1 MATRILVVDDSPTIR
16 KVVSAV
22 LERHG
27 FEAVQAA
34 DGQAALDRLVQTAQA
49 VREDGGAAEKIDLV
63 LVDFV
68 MPKMNGFQLCRALRQ
83 NDDLRGT
90 PVVLMS
96 AKSDRIR
103 EHFVQQTGAMD
114 AITKP
119 FDAQALIAVIENAI
133 RRAEQWR
140 ARGEALAA
148 GIPDDFESVDSL
160 RSTGDSDTKR
170 ARIAVEM
177 LKRLSS
183 ILAPVLG
190 KLPSSV
196 LGNESQLAI
205 ELLGQ
210 LSSEQVRE
218 LADSVRSLDMG
229 AGRVGLS
236 GDMGIIPIGAA
247 LQLLQIEAQT
257 GVLLVSDGKTEVSV
271 AMRSGLIDLVQA
283 RGAGNEFRLGRY
295 FVEHGLVTPEDIDR
309 LLRDNAP
316 TPRPPPP
323 DSRPNREEP
332 RTPRD
337 EVSSARRLLGDILVD
352 SGRVTR
358 DQLRDA
364 LARQSSELVYEVL
377 RWPRGRFEFRRET
390 LPALAESARLGLP
403 VASVVMEGF
412 RRVDEWRLVE
422 AGVGNFEAVLQK
434 DPVAVDAAGVE
445 RLAKPEQRMLEM
457 IDGERTVREIVQQ
470 SHMSSFDA
478 CKILYSL
485 IEARLVRRRAV

>member
-1 MATRILVVDDSPTIR
+1 MKARILVVDDSPTIR

-27 FEAVQAA
+27 FASLQAA
-34 DGQAALDRLVQTAQA
+34 DGQEALEHLVQAA
-49 VREDGGAAEKIDLV
+49 ESVNDPDGEDGKIDLV

-68 MPKMNGFQLCRALRQ
+68 MPRMNGFQLCRALRQ
-83 NDDLRGT
+83 NAALRGT

-133 RRAEQWR
+133 RRSEKWW

-148 GIPDDFESVDSL
+148 GIPEDFEAVEVH
-160 RSTGDSDTKR
+160 RATGDLDSRR
-170 ARIAVEM
+170 ARVAVEI
-177 LKRLSS
+177 LKRLATV
-183 ILAPVLG
+183 LAPVVG
-190 KLPSSV
+190 KLPQSV
-196 LGNESQLAI
+196 IGNESQLAV

-210 LSSEQVRE
+210 LSWDQVRE
-218 LADSVRSLDMG
+218 LGEAMRGLDMG
-229 AGRVGLS
+229 VGRIGLS

-247 LQLLQIEAQT
+247 LQLLQIETQT
-257 GVLLVSDGKTEVSV
+257 GVLLVSDGKTEVMVS
-271 AMRSGLIDLVQA
+271 MRAGLIDLVQA
-283 RGAGNEFRLGRY
+283 RGAGDEFRLGRY
-295 FVEHGLVTPEDIDR
+295 FVEHGLVTPDDIDR

-323 DSRPNREEP
+323 DSR
-332 RTPRD
+332 TPAHD
-337 EVSSARRLLGDILVD
+337 ETSAARRLIGDILVD
-352 SGRVTR
+352 AGKVTR

-377 RWPRGRFEFRRET
+377 RWPRGRFEFVREP
-390 LPALAESARLGLP
+390 LPALAESARLSLP

-422 AGVGNFEAVLQK
+422 VGLGDFEVVLQL
-434 DPVAVDAAGVE
+434 DALAVDAASVD
-445 RLAKPEQRMLEM
+445 RLAKPEQRMLE
-457 IDGERTVREIVQQ
+457 IVDGERTVREIVAE

-478 CKILYSL
+478 CKILYQL
-485 IEARLVRRRAV
+485 IEARLVRRRAA

>member
-1 MATRILVVDDSPTIR
+1 MPTRILVVDDSPTIR
-16 KVVSAV
+16 KVVSTV

-34 DGQAALDRLVQTAQA
+34 DGQAALDRLIQSAQA
-49 VREDGGAAEKIDLV
+49 VKEEGGATEKIDLV

-83 NDDLRGT
+83 NDDLRTT

-103 EHFVQQTGAMD
+103 DHFVQQTGAMD

-133 RRAEQWR
+133 ARSEQWR

-148 GIPDDFESVDSL
+148 GIPDDFEAVESL
-160 RSTGDSDTKR
+160 RPTGENETKR

-177 LKRLSS
+177 LKKMSS
-183 ILAPVLG
+183 VLAPVLG
-190 KLPSSV
+190 KMPSTV
-196 LGNESQLAI
+196 AGNESQLAI

-210 LSSEQVRE
+210 LSSDQVRDLSE
-218 LADSVRSLDMG
+218 SMRALDMG
-229 AGRVGLS
+229 AGRIGLS
-236 GDMGIIPIGAA
+236 GDMAIIPIGAA

-257 GVLLVSDGKTEVSV
+257 GMLAVTDGRTEVTVS
-271 AMRSGLIDLVQA
+271 MRMGLIDLVQA

-295 FVEHGLVTPEDIDR
+295 FVEHGLVTPDDIDR
-309 LLRDNAP
+309 LLRDNTP
-316 TPRPPPP
+316 TPRPPAP
-323 DSRPNREEP
+323 DARP
-332 RTPRD
+332 PRD
-337 EVSSARRLLGDILVD
+337 EVSVSRRLLGDILVD

-358 DQLRDA
+358 EQLRDA

-377 RWPRGRFEFRRET
+377 RWPRGRFEFRRES

-422 AGVGNFEAVLQK
+422 AGVGNFEVVLQK
-434 DPVAVDAAGVE
+434 DPVAVDAAGVD
-445 RLAKPEQRMLEM
+445 RLAKSEQRMLEM
-457 IDGERTVREIVQQ
+457 IDGERTVREIVKQ

-478 CKILYSL
+478 CKILYQL
-485 IEARLVRRRAV
+485 IEARLVRRRAA

>member
-1 MATRILVVDDSPTIR
+1 MPTRILVVDDSPTIR

-27 FEAVQAA
+27 FAALQAA
-34 DGQAALDRLVQTAQA
+34 DGQAALDRLVQAAQA
-49 VREDGGAAEKIDLV
+49 VKDDGQDDEKIDLV

-83 NDDLRGT
+83 SEELRAT

-103 EHFVQQTGAMD
+103 EHFVQQTGAID

-133 RRAEQWR
+133 RRSEQWR

-148 GIPDDFESVDSL
+148 GIPEDFEAESL
-160 RSTGDSDTKR
+160 RSTGDTDSRR

-183 ILAPVLG
+183 VLSPVLG
-190 KLPSSV
+190 KLPHPV
-196 LGNESQLAI
+196 VANESQLAI
-205 ELLGQ
+205 ELLG
-210 LSSEQVRE
+210 LLTADQVRE
-218 LADSVRSLDMG
+218 LGDAMRGLDMG

-247 LQLLQIEAQT
+247 LQLLQIEGQT
-257 GVLLVSDGKTEVSV
+257 GVLLVTDGKTEVTLS
-271 AMRSGLIDLVQA
+271 MRAGLIDLVQA

-295 FVEHGLVTPEDIDR
+295 FVEHGLVTPDDIDR

-316 TPRPPPP
+316 TPRPPAPDAKVPP
-323 DSRPNREEP
+323 
-332 RTPRD
+332 PRD
-337 EVSSARRLLGDILVD
+337 EVSVSRRLLGDILVD

-377 RWPRGRFEFRRET
+377 RWPRGRFEFRHES
-390 LPALAESARLGLP
+390 LPALAESARLSLP

-422 AGVGNFEAVLQK
+422 ASVGDF
-434 DPVAVDAAGVE
+434 
-445 RLAKPEQRMLEM
+445 
-457 IDGERTVREIVQQ
+457 
-470 SHMSSFDA
+470 
-478 CKILYSL
+478 
-485 IEARLVRRRAV
+485 